1 MSPTKESSPDTSGSR
16 FVPNFILFKVKDQ
29 RYANYLDKV
38 YLTLT
43 VRPRNFR
50 DEGGRLRNGNL
61 SKIYSACMVTNYILL
76 ERFLFF
82 PIKKLVTLNI

>member
-1 MSPTKESSPDTSGSR
+1 MMPFSSIMINKDKISFFDRSSNVSPTKESSPDTSGSR

-43 VRPRNFR
+43 VRPRSFR
-50 DEGGRLRNGNL
+50 DEGGRLRNGN
-61 SKIYSACMVTNYILL
+61 
-76 ERFLFF
+76 
-82 PIKKLVTLNI
+82 